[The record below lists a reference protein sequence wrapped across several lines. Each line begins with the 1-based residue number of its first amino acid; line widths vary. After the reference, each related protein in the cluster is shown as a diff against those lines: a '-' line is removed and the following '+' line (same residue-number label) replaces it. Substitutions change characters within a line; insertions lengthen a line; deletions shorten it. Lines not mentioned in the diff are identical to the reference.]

1 MSARGTLRELSS
13 RLVFNILCGNTDDH
27 ARNHAAFWNGE
38 DLNLTPAYDICPQGR
53 AGNEASQAMLISENN
68 NLSQL
73 KTCLDTAHNFL
84 VSGDDALA
92 IIETQISAIEE
103 NWDSVCNEAQLSQ
116 VDKKLLWGRQFL
128 NPYSTTL
135 Q

>member
-1 MSARGTLRELSS
+1 
-13 RLVFNILCGNTDDH
+13 
-27 ARNHAAFWNGE
+27 
-38 DLNLTPAYDICPQGR
+38 
-53 AGNEASQAMLISENN
+53 MLISGNN

-73 KTCLDTAHNFL
+73 KTCLDTAYNFF
-84 VSGDDALA
+84 VSENNALA

-116 VDKKLLWGRQFL
+116 VDRKLLWGRQFL

-135 Q
+135 G